1 MLFLV
6 SDRVA
11 MITCVVL
18 DLDGGQLLRIASDY
32 KKDLRRR
39 TEDSTKNL
47 QAYVK
52 EKEEEI

>member
-1 MLFLV
+1 
-6 SDRVA
+6 
-11 MITCVVL
+11 MITDVAL
-18 DLDGGQLLRIASDY
+18 DVDGGQLLGIASDY

>member
-1 MLFLV
+1 
-6 SDRVA
+6 
-11 MITCVVL
+11 MITVVVL
-18 DLDGGQLLRIASDY
+18 DVDGGQLIGIESDY
-32 KKDLRRR
+32 KKGLRRR